1 MHILLFLISTSYN
14 KNIGGNYMHEFDEY
28 LATIEPQEY
37 IEKLL
42 TVLKWIADNYP
53 KYIKRNTMES
63 TNIY

>member
-53 KYIKRNTMES
+53 DL
-63 TNIY
+63 